1 MGLAGPQ
8 SVNLPKGGDLREK
21 EGWHSSR
28 AASLGAHLGV
38 LPLTATAIRALAFVA
53 SVFQSE
59 GCLMAQVWYQ
69 LISVDIE
76 NRACVCVCVCAHP
89 IGRE

>member
-1 MGLAGPQ
+1 MVLAGPQ
-8 SVNLPKGGDLREK
+8 SVNLPKGGDLWEK

-38 LPLTATAIRALAFVA
+38 LPLIAATVRVLGFIT

-59 GCLMAQVWYQ
+59 GSMMAQV
-69 LISVDIE
+69 
-76 NRACVCVCVCAHP
+76 
-89 IGRE
+89 